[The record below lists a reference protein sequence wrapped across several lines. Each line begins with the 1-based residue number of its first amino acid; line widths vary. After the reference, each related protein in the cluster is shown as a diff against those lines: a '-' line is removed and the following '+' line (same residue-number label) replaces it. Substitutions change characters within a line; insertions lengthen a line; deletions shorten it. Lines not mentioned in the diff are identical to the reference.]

1 MLSFHAAG
9 ALHRREITMPLYE
22 YQCQACNH
30 RYERIER
37 VSDPTTG
44 TCPDCGGEA
53 RRLLGVPA
61 LQFKG
66 SGWYVT
72 DYGKGTGGAAGEKP
86 KSSESK
92 SSESKGSESKGSES
106 KGSESKGAG
115 SSTKSDS
122 SGGSGTSSG
131 STATKVA

>member
-1 MLSFHAAG
+1 
-9 ALHRREITMPLYE
+9 MPLYE

-30 RYERIER
+30 RHERIER

-44 TCPDCGGEA
+44 TCPECGGET

-72 DYGKGTGGAAGEKP
+72 DYGKGTGGKP
-86 KSSESK
+86 GPAPKESGDTGSK
-92 SSESKGSESKGSES
+92 ESGSKESGSQDSKSKGS
-106 KGSESKGAG
+106 
-115 SSTKSDS
+115 
-122 SGGSGTSSG
+122 GSGDTPSSSSAGNASSQSHGSSG
-131 STATKVA
+131 SNPAAEKVA

>member
-1 MLSFHAAG
+1 
-9 ALHRREITMPLYE
+9 MPLYE

-72 DYGKGTGGAAGEKP
+72 DYGKGTGGAPGEKP
-86 KSSESK
+86 KSSEPK
-92 SSESKGSESKGSES
+92 SSESKGSESKSTES
-106 KGSESKGAG
+106 KSTESSPKAAG
-115 SSTKSDS
+115 SGS

-131 STATKVA
+131 TSAAKVA

>member
-1 MLSFHAAG
+1 MP
-9 ALHRREITMPLYE
+9 MPLYE
-22 YQCQACNH
+22 YQCQACDH

-44 TCPDCGGEA
+44 TCPECGGVT

-72 DYGKGTGGAAGEKP
+72 DYGKGTGGKP
-86 KSSESK
+86 GPEP
-92 SSESKGSESKGSES
+92 KGSGDARSKEPGSKEPTS
-106 KGSESKGAG
+106 KASGSGDASSSSPKDSA
-115 SSTKSDS
+115 SST
-122 SGGSGTSSG
+122 SGGASG
-131 STATKVA
+131 SKPAASKVA